1 MHVDAPRGTWQVL
14 DKASSV
20 ADWTWHKQLR
30 YYTKGAACAVK
41 MAEAHMDY
49 SFEYQGNA
57 PKLVRGLTQ

>member
-1 MHVDAPRGTWQVL
+1 L